1 MCPNP
6 VTRGAISTMYQR
18 LIVNGRGVCSLG
30 EGGSMAEVPFA
41 QQRVPVVGGL
51 GFLTRRTI
59 AILEDACKEVGFDQ
73 VNGVGQGSFCHGPSS
88 CASYLST

>member
-1 MCPNP
+1 
-6 VTRGAISTMYQR
+6 
-18 LIVNGRGVCSLG
+18 
-30 EGGSMAEVPFA
+30 MAEVPFA

-59 AILEDACKEVGFDQ
+59 AILEDAGKEVGFDL

-88 CASYLST
+88 CASYFIDLTLGLVGKVWVQRVDPVDQATQVRQR